1 MYYEVYKERMINMKK
16 FFRKHEES
24 IIILGWV
31 AIAIFIILLTTVFNR
46 FINND
51 IIEWQLLYTTVTSL
65 IVGGVC
71 SVISLLL
78 DKNQ

>member
-1 MYYEVYKERMINMKK
+1 MKK